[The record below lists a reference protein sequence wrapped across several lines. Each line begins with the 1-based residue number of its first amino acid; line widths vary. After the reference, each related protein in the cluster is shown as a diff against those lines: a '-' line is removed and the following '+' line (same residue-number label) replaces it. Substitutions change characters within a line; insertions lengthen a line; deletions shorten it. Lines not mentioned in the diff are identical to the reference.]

1 MMIAL
6 LIARFMYARVRAA
19 GNWPAWLRAIS
30 SQAYSFQRIVDV
42 GSAQGLAVGEESS
55 AAGRGA
61 DCAQPPASTIA
72 DNAYGR
78 NARKRLAAVR
88 IRAVIAQRINI
99 GPSSSH
105 VSMMIGEIRRPVSPP
120 WGLDRSVEDGGASV
134 PS

>member
-19 GNWPAWLRAIS
+19 GNWPAWLRAIR

-78 NARKRLAAVR
+78 NARNRLAGVR
-88 IRAVIAQRINI
+88 IRAVIARINI
-99 GPSSSH
+99 GPSCSL
-105 VSMMIGEIRRPVSPP
+105 VSMTIREIRRPVSPP
-120 WGLDRSVEDGGASV
+120 GGWTAALRMEELQC
-134 PS
+134 